1 MYYILTVFI
10 ILMIILI
17 IWVTLLCN
25 TKIFKNTNIDES
37 ITNIFYWINLDKAIT
52 RNNNMKN
59 LFKKYNINNIRIPA
73 IQGGP
78 LEKDKAVACTSSHVK
93 AIKTFYDTGD
103 DIGIICEDDLTMEYH
118 KYWRNSLNTVIKK
131 APEDWEVIQ
140 LAVIMSSYIKNKLLF
155 SYQKLYIPYQCR
167 AASTLIYIINKKGA
181 TKIIKN
187 NNPPSD
193 WAEDFIYN
201 QCITY
206 IYKYPMFT
214 YPDDNDSD
222 IHPDHIPDHVY
233 SKMLITNYLKY
244 Q

>member
-1 MYYILTVFI
+1 MM
-10 ILMIILI
+10 ILMI
-17 IWVTLLCN
+17 WVILLCN
-25 TKIFKNTNIDES
+25 PKIIFINKHIDEP
-37 ITNIFYWINLDKAIT
+37 IINTFYWINLDKAMT

-78 LEKDKAVACTSSHVK
+78 LEKDKAIACTSSHVK

-118 KYWRNSLNTVIKK
+118 KYWRNSLNTVIKD
-131 APEDWEVIQ
+131 APQDWEIIQ
-140 LAVIMSSYIKNKLLF
+140 LSVNTSFYIQQKLVF
-155 SYQKLYIPYQCR
+155 SNQKLYIPYQLRVAC
-167 AASTLIYIINKKGA
+167 ALIYIINKKGA
-181 TKIIKN
+181 TKIIN
-187 NNPPSD
+187 NNKTPSD

-222 IHPDHIPDHVY
+222 IHPNHIPAHVY